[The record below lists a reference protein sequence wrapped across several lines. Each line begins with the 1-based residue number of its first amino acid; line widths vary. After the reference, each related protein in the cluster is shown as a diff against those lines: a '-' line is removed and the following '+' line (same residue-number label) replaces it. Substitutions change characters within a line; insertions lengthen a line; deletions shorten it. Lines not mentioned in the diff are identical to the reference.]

1 MVRNRGRN
9 SRRQGP
15 TALAL
20 IISALAACAAP
31 APPPPKLEQAPI
43 DSAPLRLEPAQEPA
57 RGERDAGAPAD
68 PHHVELTVGQI
79 KTLGAKDVRSF
90 SVANANVDVR
100 LGPDHTFIIAGKAKG
115 RCDLLL
121 IRRDGSQETYTIEVF
136 AP

>member
-1 MVRNRGRN
+1 
-9 SRRQGP
+9 
-15 TALAL
+15 
-20 IISALAACAAP
+20 
-31 APPPPKLEQAPI
+31 
-43 DSAPLRLEPAQEPA
+43 
-57 RGERDAGAPAD
+57 
-68 PHHVELTVGQI
+68 VELTVGQI
-79 KTLGAKDVRSF
+79 KTLGAKNVRSF